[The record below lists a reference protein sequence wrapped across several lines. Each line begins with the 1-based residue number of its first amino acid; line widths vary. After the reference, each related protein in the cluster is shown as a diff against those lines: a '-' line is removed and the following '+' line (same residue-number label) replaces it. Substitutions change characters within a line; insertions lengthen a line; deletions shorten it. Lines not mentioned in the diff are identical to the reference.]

1 MKKNIILYLILAVT
15 IGSSVFYFT
24 KSSSLSKQLEEM
36 QEQQGQISE
45 ELGEYE
51 KLALIDSMLL
61 AGNYDTAIESYTA
74 SLKVK
79 EENKMGIPL
88 RIALAQK
95 LAQAKSGAQP
105 KEDSLKAE
113 LDSLPKPAIA
123 SANEVRK
130 YDSLNF
136 TLEKTKV
143 QLARLKRQMKDR
155 SFGEYLKFK
164 SAKGNFM
171 HYVGKVKNGKANGYG
186 IALLDSGSRYE
197 GQWVNNNR
205 EGEGTFYW
213 PDGEYYIGTYKNDKR
228 SGFGTY
234 YWPNGEKYAGQW
246 KEDKRSGTGKFFD
259 SHGDLVAGGEW
270 SDDKLVEIN
279 DK

>member
-1 MKKNIILYLILAVT
+1 MKKNIAIYVILAAS
-15 IGSSVFYFT
+15 IGCSLFYFI
-24 KSSSLSKQLEEM
+24 KSNSLTKQLEEA
-36 QEQQGQISE
+36 QVQQGQISE

-51 KLALIDSMLL
+51 KLAIIDSMLL
-61 AGNYDTAIESYTA
+61 EGKYDSAIESYTA
-74 SLKVK
+74 SLKVR

-95 LAQAKSGAQP
+95 LAQVKSGVNA
-105 KEDSLKAE
+105 KEDSVKAE
-113 LDSLPKPAIA
+113 LDSLPKPEIA
-123 SANEVRK
+123 SAREVRK

-143 QLARLKRQMKDR
+143 QLARLKKQMKDK
-155 SFGEYLKFK
+155 SSGQYLKFK
-164 SAKGNFM
+164 SAKGNLM

-197 GQWVNNNR
+197 GQWADNQR
-205 EGEGTFYW
+205 DGEGTFYW

-259 SHGDLVAGGEW
+259 SDGDLVAGGEW

-279 DK
+279 DR